1 MSDEVFTFGIF
12 YEWLAEMLNAKV
24 MDPDEKVR
32 AAACKL
38 YSQLDYEAALHH
50 VSEAQLRAVAGRGKD
65 KKVSSLNYCCFLS
78 PSPST
83 ASCA

>member
-1 MSDEVFTFGIF
+1 MKYSRSIFF

-24 MDPDEKVR
+24 LDPDEKVR

-65 KKVSSLNYCCFLS
+65 KKVSRLNHCCFLS
-78 PSPST
+78 PFPST
-83 ASCA
+83 ASCAQ

>member
-1 MSDEVFTFGIF
+1 
-12 YEWLAEMLNAKV
+12 MLSAKV

-65 KKVSSLNYCCFLS
+65 KKVSSLHYCCLLS
-78 PSPST
+78 PFPST
-83 ASCA
+83 ASCAQ

>member
-1 MSDEVFTFGIF
+1 
-12 YEWLAEMLNAKV
+12 

-50 VSEAQLRAVAGRGKD
+50 VSEAQLRTVAGRGMD
-65 KKVSSLNYCCFLS
+65 KKVSSLNCRCFLS
-78 PSPST
+78 PFPST
-83 ASCA
+83 ASCAQ